1 MNPTCQGRSP
11 SRLARLIRDGSFHEA
26 EALARTLD
34 RRKLRSTEA
43 SLRGD
48 PGGVGLF
55 WFETRP
61 DQADNGKLRKWVGAL
76 NRLMRK
82 IAEGNFREVARVA
95 AIMKT
100 YAHRYTPLLVTRAV
114 PSAQFPGANCR
125 LTSPAER
132 LKV

>member
-1 MNPTCQGRSP
+1 MNPACQDRSL
-11 SRLARLIRDGSFHEA
+11 SHLARLIRDGSFHEA

-34 RRKLRSTEA
+34 RRRQSTEA

-48 PGGVGLF
+48 PGGVVLF
-55 WFETRP
+55 WFEPRP
-61 DQADNGKLRKWVGAL
+61 DQAHNGKLRKWVGAL

-82 IAEGNFREVARVA
+82 IVEGDFREVARFA

-114 PSAQFPGANCR
+114 PSARFPGASCR
-125 LTSPAER
+125 LTPIR
-132 LKV
+132 K

>member
-1 MNPTCQGRSP
+1 MNPACQDGSL

-34 RRKLRSTEA
+34 RRKKSTQA

-48 PGGVGLF
+48 PGGVVLF

-61 DQADNGKLRKWVGAL
+61 DQAHNGKLRKWVGAL

-82 IAEGNFREVARVA
+82 IAERDFREVARVA

-100 YAHRYTPLLVTRAV
+100 YAHRYTSLLVTRAV
-114 PSAQFPGANCR
+114 PSARFPGANCP

-132 LKV
+132 LEV